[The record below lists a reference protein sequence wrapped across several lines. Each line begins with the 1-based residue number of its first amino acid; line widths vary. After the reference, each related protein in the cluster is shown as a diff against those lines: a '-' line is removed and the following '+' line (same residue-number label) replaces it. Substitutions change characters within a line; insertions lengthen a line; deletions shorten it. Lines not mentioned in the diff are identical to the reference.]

1 MAARPKILFVVEGRK
16 TERML
21 VCRMA
26 EMFGISAD
34 VYSVNAN
41 IYALYQKVKDDPFA
55 LTLEVLSEMQNS
67 ESDKAVLSQEY
78 TDVFLIFDC
87 DAQHTLDREEHKRL
101 SARQVALR
109 DLGIVQRMAER
120 FDESTDPQKGKLLVN
135 YPMVESFRDAD
146 DFFDGSYAER
156 AVCVERLTE
165 YKAAVGARKLV
176 RLHVGDYVRE
186 EFESLV
192 RMNVFKLNALSN
204 GVFSP
209 LAYNDFL
216 CAALQSRIAGLEA
229 GIVEARGE
237 IAVLNT
243 LLFFPLEFF
252 GNRSGVYDRI
262 VFGDLTR

>member
-1 MAARPKILFVVEGRK
+1 
-16 TERML
+16 
-21 VCRMA
+21 MA
-26 EMFGISAD
+26 ETFGVMAD

-41 IYALYQKVKDDPFA
+41 IYALYQRVKDDPFA
-55 LTLEVLSEMQNS
+55 ITLEVLSEMQNS
-67 ESDKAVLSQEY
+67 ESDKTVLSQKY
-78 TDVFLIFDC
+78 TDVFLVFDC
-87 DAQHTLDREEHKRL
+87 DAQHTLDREEYRRL

-109 DLGIVQRMAER
+109 NLGIIRHMAGR

-135 YPMVESFRDAD
+135 YPMVESYRDAD

-156 AVCVERLTE
+156 AVGVERLTE
-165 YKAAVGARKLV
+165 YKSAVGTRKLV
-176 RLHVGDYVRE
+176 RRHIDDYVRE
-186 EFESLV
+186 EFENLV

-204 GVFSP
+204 GVFRP
-209 LAYNDFL
+209 FAYDEFL

-229 GIVEARGE
+229 GLVEARGE

-262 VFGDLTR
+262 VFASDHGP